1 MKKAKNTML
10 QKVEDKR
17 RKQINKA
24 ASTYLSDQSEGD
36 LYDAYVKLLEASEAS
51 KGDDRAADFVEVWQ
65 PLENSV
71 SVDEMIHLI
80 EDSIEKP
87 ELPDFM
93 KKIDWKLLQQQ
104 KAILLTVINKDEINP
119 REKEGLEG
127 ILNLIDSL
135 QDSAVDDFELA
146 EDLVFSEDEEIEIAT
161 GIKDNK
167 GTELK
172 IGDKTITK
180 MLCAGCNSDN
190 LDMNRTFTHENEKG
204 KIVSDVWCNDC
215 QDFHPAYEAIFKS
228 KKYRV
233 EGFQVV
239 SNDEKGDIHPLMQ
252 ASFCLY
258 NLTQAREMLAD
269 LPGKNLFN
277 EWQLLT
283 IWTGDVEE
291 ATKMFKGDPRK

>member
-1 MKKAKNTML
+1 MGKFKESNRKAINVAAGNFL
-10 QKVEDKR
+10 SEQED
-17 RKQINKA
+17 
-24 ASTYLSDQSEGD
+24 GD
-36 LYDAYVKLLEASEAS
+36 YYDAYKRLCEESE
-51 KGDDRAADFVEVWQ
+51 KGNDDSQAADFVTVWQ
-65 PLENSV
+65 PLEYMTV
-71 SVDEMIHLI
+71 AKMIETI
-80 EDSIEKP
+80 ENAIVKE
-87 ELPDFM
+87 ELPEFM
-93 KKIDWKLLQQQ
+93 KNVDWKLLQQQ

-167 GTELK
+167 GTTLK

>member
-1 MKKAKNTML
+1 MGKFKESNRKAINVAAGNFL
-10 QKVEDKR
+10 SEQED
-17 RKQINKA
+17 
-24 ASTYLSDQSEGD
+24 GD
-36 LYDAYVKLLEASEAS
+36 YYDAYKRLCEESE
-51 KGDDRAADFVEVWQ
+51 KGNDDSQAADFVTVWQ
-65 PLENSV
+65 PLEYMTV
-71 SVDEMIHLI
+71 AKMIETI
-80 EDSIEKP
+80 ENAIVKE
-87 ELPDFM
+87 ELPEFM
-93 KKIDWKLLQQQ
+93 KNVDWKLLQQQ

-167 GTELK
+167 GTTLK

-215 QDFHPAYEAIFKS
+215 QDFHPVYEAIFKS

-239 SNDEKGDIHPLMQ
+239 SNDEKGNIHPSMQ

-258 NLTQAREMLAD
+258 NLTQAREMLED
-269 LPGKNLFN
+269 RPGKNLFN
-277 EWQLLT
+277 EWRLLT
-283 IWTGDVEE
+283 IWTGDVGEP
-291 ATKMFKGDPRK
+291 TKMFKGDPRK